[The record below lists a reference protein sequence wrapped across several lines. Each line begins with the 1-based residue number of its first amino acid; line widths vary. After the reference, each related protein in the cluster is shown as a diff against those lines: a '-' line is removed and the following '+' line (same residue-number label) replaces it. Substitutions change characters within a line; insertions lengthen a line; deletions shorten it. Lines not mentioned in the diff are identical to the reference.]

1 LIFIFKVPLQR
12 NLNHLLLKWL
22 KVNKTERMKI
32 EQIAELL
39 NGKVVCGEEFTD
51 RCVNSVFASDLMS
64 DVLTLRSDDLL
75 LMTGLG
81 NVQTIR
87 TAEMSDINTIIFV
100 RNKKVTEDMLNL
112 AAENE
117 MVLIECPYSMF
128 KASGILYQAGLEPIY

>member
-1 LIFIFKVPLQR
+1 M
-12 NLNHLLLKWL
+12 
-22 KVNKTERMKI
+22 NKTERMKI
-32 EQIAELL
+32 EQITELL
-39 NGKVVCGEEFTD
+39 NGKVVCGEEFLD

>member
-1 LIFIFKVPLQR
+1 
-12 NLNHLLLKWL
+12 
-22 KVNKTERMKI
+22 MKI

-39 NGKVVCGEEFTD
+39 NGRVVCGEEFLN
-51 RCVNSVFASDLMS
+51 RRVNSVFASDLMS
-64 DVLTLRSDDLL
+64 DVLTLKSDDLL

-100 RNKKVTEDMLNL
+100 RNKKVNEDMLQL
-112 AAENE
+112 AAEND

-128 KASGILYQAGLEPIY
+128 RASGILYQAGLEPIY

>member
-1 LIFIFKVPLQR
+1 
-12 NLNHLLLKWL
+12 
-22 KVNKTERMKI
+22 MKI

-39 NGKVVCGEEFTD
+39 NGKVVCGEKFLD

-64 DVLTLRSDDLL
+64 DVLTLKSDDLL

-100 RNKKVTEDMLNL
+100 RNKKVNEDMLQL
-112 AAENE
+112 ASEND

-128 KASGILYQAGLEPIY
+128 RASGILYQAGLEPIY

>member
-1 LIFIFKVPLQR
+1 
-12 NLNHLLLKWL
+12 
-22 KVNKTERMKI
+22 MKI

-39 NGKVVCGEEFTD
+39 NGKVVCGEEFLD
-51 RCVNSVFASDLMS
+51 RCVKSVFASDLMS
-64 DVLTLRSDDLL
+64 DVLTLRSDNLL

-100 RNKKVTEDMLNL
+100 RNKKVNEEMLKL
-112 AAENE
+112 AAEND